1 MAMAEGQAR
10 HRVHMDRLGL
20 VACVTVAVLAIV
32 VPSVLLAVTGQSW
45 PVGLAALAPAAVIAT
60 VFARFALRPG

>member
-1 MAMAEGQAR
+1 MR
-10 HRVHMDRLGL
+10 MDRLGL
-20 VACVTVAVLAIV
+20 VAGVTVAVLAIAA
-32 VPSVLLAVTGQSW
+32 PGVLLAATGQSP